1 VAKKRTPSRKSSSSS
16 RSSSRKSAS
25 TKKGAKKAARPVR
38 KAPRRRAKSIDSGD
52 GSQINLNPIKLQLS
66 EQIDAFEKRLGGLQA
81 RATLTPK
88 ELETYDKL
96 EQLKALNLRLG
107 ELCSPTM
114 VIPVSS

>member
-1 VAKKRTPSRKSSSSS
+1 MAKKRTPSRKSSSST
-16 RSSSRKSAS
+16 RKSAS

-38 KAPRRRAKSIDSGD
+38 KAPRKRAKSIGDYD
-52 GSQINLNPIKLQLS
+52 GSVIDLNPVKKDLRA
-66 EQIDAFEKRLGGLQA
+66 QIDAFEKRLGKVEE

-107 ELCSPTM
+107 QICSPSM

>member
-1 VAKKRTPSRKSSSSS
+1 MAKKRTPSRKSSSS

-25 TKKGAKKAARPVR
+25 KKKSAKKAARPVR
-38 KAPRRRAKSIDSGD
+38 KASRRRAKSINTGD
-52 GSQINLNPIKLQLS
+52 GSQINLNPIKLQLK
-66 EQIDAFEKRLGGLQA
+66 EQIDAFEKRLGGVEA

-96 EQLKALNLRLG
+96 EQLKVLNRRLG

>member
-1 VAKKRTPSRKSSSSS
+1 MAKKRTPSRKSSSSA
-16 RSSSRKSAS
+16 RKSAS
-25 TKKGAKKAARPVR
+25 AKKGAKKGAKKAARPVR
-38 KAPRRRAKSIDSGD
+38 KAPRKRAKSIGDGD
-52 GSQINLNPIKLQLS
+52 GSVIDLNPVKKDLRA
-66 EQIDAFEKRLGGLQA
+66 QIDLFERRLGKVEE

-107 ELCSPTM
+107 QICSPSM

>member
-1 VAKKRTPSRKSSSSS
+1 VAKKRKTSRKSSSST
-16 RSSSRKSAS
+16 RKSAS
-25 TKKGAKKAARPVR
+25 TKKGAKKAVRPVR
-38 KAPRRRAKSIDSGD
+38 KAARRRAKSSDSGD

-96 EQLKALNLRLG
+96 EQLKELNQRLG
-107 ELCSPTM
+107 QLCSPTM